1 MSHTESIEKNR
12 IRFLN
17 LFNLSNGVEH
27 ITLIVTYNIIFIS
40 QQQYVEQEPEVFK
53 TGHLF
58 EVIL

>member
-27 ITLIVTYNIIFIS
+27 ITLIVTYNIIFYFS
-40 QQQYVEQEPEVFK
+40 ATLCR
-53 TGHLF
+53 TGTRS
-58 EVIL
+58 I